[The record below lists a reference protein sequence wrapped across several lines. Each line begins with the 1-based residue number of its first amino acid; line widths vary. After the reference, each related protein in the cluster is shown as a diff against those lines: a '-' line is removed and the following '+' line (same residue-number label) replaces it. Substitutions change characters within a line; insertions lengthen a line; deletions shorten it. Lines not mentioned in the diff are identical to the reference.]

1 MEPQFDDIAAEL
13 TEWFDSVFDLT
24 QESLFGIAPEGPH
37 RDAVVV
43 DSLIRNARIIYR
55 AELDR
60 EGKLYSP
67 LCFFLTAACRRL
79 ASFCRKT
86 YKLLINQEKPII
98 QDQTSDKLERRS
110 GCGFPARRRSGE
122 SNCSLPSRSGLV
134 GKLRVAGQRAEPPD
148 WELNRKFSEGSDS
161 GLSR

>member
-1 MEPQFDDIAAEL
+1 MRPPQSFRSLGAHSDGLKYGLSKSFA
-13 TEWFDSVFDLT
+13 TETS
-24 QESLFGIAPEGPH
+24 
-37 RDAVVV
+37 
-43 DSLIRNARIIYR
+43 
-55 AELDR
+55 
-60 EGKLYSP
+60 
-67 LCFFLTAACRRL
+67 L

>member
-1 MEPQFDDIAAEL
+1 MAGSETNSEGKTKRRKTAKHAEACL
-13 TEWFDSVFDLT
+13 TITASTFSEESV
-24 QESLFGIAPEGPH
+24 
-37 RDAVVV
+37 R
-43 DSLIRNARIIYR
+43 RII
-55 AELDR
+55 DDW
-60 EGKLYSP
+60 
-67 LCFFLTAACRRL
+67 L

>member
-1 MEPQFDDIAAEL
+1 MNR
-13 TEWFDSVFDLT
+13 VYC
-24 QESLFGIAPEGPH
+24 FGFSSPEGEAILENRRAKVELYEQIRREYEHGGGTIRAVARKLGVH
-37 RDAVVV
+37 R
-43 DSLIRNARIIYR
+43 
-55 AELDR
+55 R
-60 EGKLYSP
+60 EVRK
-67 LCFFLTAACRRL
+67 AL

>member
-1 MEPQFDDIAAEL
+1 MACGARWDEHEERD
-13 TEWFDSVFDLT
+13 
-24 QESLFGIAPEGPH
+24 GPCTRTKCKGFSDPYYALH
-37 RDAVVV
+37 V
-43 DSLIRNARIIYR
+43 
-55 AELDR
+55 
-60 EGKLYSP
+60 GMP
-67 LCFFLTAACRRL
+67 PL

>member
-1 MEPQFDDIAAEL
+1 MSEFAQEWPPVWFHHISSAFALSKQAEPERRLQDFRATLWAETL
-13 TEWFDSVFDLT
+13 
-24 QESLFGIAPEGPH
+24 
-37 RDAVVV
+37 
-43 DSLIRNARIIYR
+43 
-55 AELDR
+55 
-60 EGKLYSP
+60 
-67 LCFFLTAACRRL
+67 RL

-122 SNCSLPSRSGLV
+122 SNCSLPSRSVLV